1 MKKHIILTSLFAIA
15 ATCGAA
21 NAETDVT
28 FAGNY
33 TATTGIQPVSAGT
46 PGAYSFT
53 YSGTAVDGSVVENI
67 ASDTGA
73 GVAKNQFNYSLA
85 DGTAADLSDNMSY
98 VATDYVA
105 GTAASGYTNVHVEDG
120 YGLDAASS
128 VVDSNYSYVN
138 PQYDASDESSQQ
150 YIVLDKDGTARTLH
164 TNYATNETYTS
175 GSADIT
181 TATTATDLI
190 DLYSYQSEGSHLYK
204 LSEDGTGVRDITND
218 GQAVDLDNPA
228 IDPVLRG
235 LLQGM
240 IDAYAADSGDAFTT
254 ALDALNVLQ
263 TQENN
268 NFDDALDAYNADV
281 ATQGTLVTNFGTYT
295 TAVNAYGEE
304 TAANS
309 NYQIA
314 LDNYNADT
322 AKFNSASALYNSSIE
337 TTLDGTL
344 TSAREYADSQDITT
358 LTSAKDYADSLA
370 DNYDA
375 AGSAETAEANAKD
388 YSDANLVAAKS
399 YADEKDDLTLAS
411 AQDYSDA
418 NLSIAKNYTDDQIEV
433 AMNNMFDYADT
444 RDALVLNQANAYTDK
459 RIEKLDKDLSAGIA
473 SSAALSSVAVSGVKK
488 GELSFGAGFG
498 HHNSQSA
505 AAFGAVMG
513 LSDSWS
519 VNAGAG
525 FSNSNVTVRAGTNYK
540 FKLF

>member
-1 MKKHIILTSLFAIA
+1 MKKRIILTSLLAIV

-21 NAETDVT
+21 SAETDVT
-28 FAGNY
+28 FAGDY
-33 TATTGIQPVSAGT
+33 TATTGINAVSAGT

-53 YSGTAVDGSVVENI
+53 YSGTAADGSVVENI

-85 DGTAADLSDNMSY
+85 DGTAADLSDDMSY

-105 GTAASGYTNVHVEDG
+105 ETAASDYANVHVEDG
-120 YGLDAASS
+120 YGLNAADS

-138 PQYDASDESSQQ
+138 PQYDASDETSQQ
-150 YIVLDKDGTARTLH
+150 YIVLDKDGAARTLH
-164 TNYATNETYTS
+164 TNYATNSTYTN

-181 TATTATDLI
+181 ATTTATDLI
-190 DLYSYQSEGSHLYK
+190 DLYSYQAEGTHLYK

-218 GQAVDLDNPA
+218 GQAVDLGNPA

-235 LLQGM
+235 ILQGM

-263 TQENN
+263 TQEND
-268 NFDDALDAYNADV
+268 NFADALDAYNADV
-281 ATQGTLVTNFGTYT
+281 TTQGTLESNFGTYT
-295 TAVNAYGEE
+295 TAVNAYGAE

-314 LDNYNADT
+314 LNNHNADT
-322 AKFNSASALYNSSIE
+322 EKFNSASALYNSSIE

-344 TSAREYADSQDITT
+344 TSAKE
-358 LTSAKDYADSLA
+358 YADSLA

-375 AGSAETAEANAKD
+375 AGSAETAETNAKEYSD
-388 YSDANLVAAKS
+388 ANLGAAKSYADEKDASTLASAQEYSDANLVAAKS
-399 YADEKDDLTLAS
+399 YADDKDALTLAS
-411 AQDYSDA
+411 AQ
-418 NLSIAKNYTDDQIEV
+418 NYTDDQIEV
-433 AMNNMFDYADT
+433 AMNNMRDYADT

-488 GELSFGAGFG
+488 GEVSFGAGFG

-513 LSDSWS
+513 LSDGWS